1 MYAKLRAMNYPRKL
15 SALLVIIL
23 VAVVSTVWAIRVQLP
38 SGAPAYRFVSWN
50 MLLAWIPVI
59 FAVLLDVGY
68 ASRKGLLRTVYLW
81 LAGAIWLF
89 FYPNTPYLITD
100 MLHVVRQP
108 WVAEGRFWMEMIF
121 WSHLLPMMLVGF
133 CGIMLGYFSLES
145 VRQLVRYSYGVLISW
160 TVTFIVLGLTSVGIY
175 LGRFLRANT
184 WDMVTD
190 PVLLYQQISSLWADA
205 EAANH
210 FMSGAGMFFLFLVTC
225 YMFIWAVSHSGR
237 TAEHRS
243 LHL

>member
-1 MYAKLRAMNYPRKL
+1 M
-15 SALLVIIL
+15 
-23 VAVVSTVWAIRVQLP
+23 
-38 SGAPAYRFVSWN
+38 
-50 MLLAWIPVI
+50 
-59 FAVLLDVGY
+59 
-68 ASRKGLLRTVYLW
+68 YLW

-108 WVAEGRFWMEMIF
+108 WVAEGRFWMEMTF

-237 TAEHRS
+237 ATEHRS